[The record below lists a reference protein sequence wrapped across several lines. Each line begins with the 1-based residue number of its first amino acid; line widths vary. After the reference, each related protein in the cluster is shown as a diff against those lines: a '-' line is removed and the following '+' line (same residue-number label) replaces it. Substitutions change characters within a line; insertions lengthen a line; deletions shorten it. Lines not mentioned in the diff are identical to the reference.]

1 MKYVLLT
8 MVMLMALGTMVM
20 AQDND
25 APPVA
30 DAPQV
35 EVKTPGEAIGRP
47 TEDDQQAE
55 VSGLPA
61 EDRGMVAAF
70 VAASVAFIT
79 GISVLGAAYAV
90 AHIGSAA
97 IGAASEKPE
106 MMGRSLVFVAL
117 GEGLAVLGLA
127 VAFVLM
133 FTVLNRLI

>member
-1 MKYVLLT
+1 MIMKYALLTLVLLSSIAA
-8 MVMLMALGTMVM
+8 VAV
-20 AQDND
+20 AQD
-25 APPVA
+25 AAETQTPPAA
-30 DAPQV
+30 DPLRV
-35 EVKTPGEAIGRP
+35 EPPTPPPGI
-47 TEDDQQAE
+47 Q
-55 VSGLPA
+55 PA
-61 EDRGMVAAF
+61 ERVSLLPPEDRAMVAAW
-70 VAASVAFIT
+70 VAAAVAFIT

-133 FTVLNRLI
+133 FTVLNNLI

>member
-1 MKYVLLT
+1 MPATDPVQVQPNGAAA
-8 MVMLMALGTMVM
+8 MVEQHTAAGGAGSRL
-20 AQDND
+20 
-25 APPVA
+25 
-30 DAPQV
+30 
-35 EVKTPGEAIGRP
+35 RP
-47 TEDDQQAE
+47 
-55 VSGLPA
+55 

-79 GISVLGAAYAV
+79 GVSVLGAAYAV

-133 FTVLNRLI
+133 FTVLNNLI

>member
-1 MKYVLLT
+1 MKYVIIAALLIMT
-8 MVMLMALGTMVM
+8 LSATVAV
-20 AQDND
+20 AQDSAAGHNAAD
-25 APPVA
+25 TQAPAVA
-30 DAPQV
+30 DEQ
-35 EVKTPGEAIGRP
+35 K
-47 TEDDQQAE
+47 Q
-55 VSGLPA
+55 SGLRP

-79 GISVLGAAYAV
+79 GISVIGAAYAV

-133 FTVLNRLI
+133 FTVLMELI